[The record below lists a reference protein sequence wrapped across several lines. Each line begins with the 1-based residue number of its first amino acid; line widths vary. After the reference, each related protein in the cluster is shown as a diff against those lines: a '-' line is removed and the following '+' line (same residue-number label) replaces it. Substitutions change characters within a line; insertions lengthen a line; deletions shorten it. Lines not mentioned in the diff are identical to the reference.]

1 MAASDLRYKLTHD
14 ADAILVER
22 RTDPMNPPVMP
33 DYLFGEETSFIGVSR
48 PSIRRPRRG
57 LATAT

>member
-1 MAASDLRYKLTHD
+1 MAASDLLYKLTPD
-14 ADAILVER
+14 ADTFRREW

-33 DYLFGEETSFIGVSR
+33 DYLFGEETSSIGVSR